1 MTDSAPVTDNREV
14 LTHNHIPEDLV
25 ARSRHSDGKIQLG
38 EIRWQHRA
46 RDPHGNLLPDPP
58 RFGDLLTPALDDLR
72 VAAPGQRRCATTER
86 VTLVA
91 RLLPTSPRQSARRSC
106 HQHPT

>member
-58 RFGDLLTPALDDLR
+58 RFGDLLTPALDDPVLPPR
-72 VAAPGQRRCATTER
+72 GSSRGQQAGHVRARTVR
-86 VTLVA
+86 PPRDDVT
-91 RLLPTSPRQSARRSC
+91 
-106 HQHPT
+106 